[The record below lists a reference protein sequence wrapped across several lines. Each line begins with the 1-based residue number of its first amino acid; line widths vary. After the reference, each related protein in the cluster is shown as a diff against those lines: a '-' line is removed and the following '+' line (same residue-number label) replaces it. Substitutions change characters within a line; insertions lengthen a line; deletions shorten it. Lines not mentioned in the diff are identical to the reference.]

1 MQKNN
6 IVKKNMPFSQRL
18 KDLLMMIA
26 SIVIYSV
33 AISFFFGASTLAPGG
48 VSGLAIALERL
59 DFVPFGKGLII
70 LIINIPILILG
81 IVKFGFRFSA
91 STLVSV
97 FTSSLLIEALD
108 QVKVSIGYSID
119 PLPAAIG
126 GGVLVG
132 VAVGLIMRA
141 GSTYGGTDII
151 IKVLRLKYKHMQ
163 TGTFYLIVDGI
174 IILFGSICTI
184 FENGQIVWQNFN
196 PEILIYSALG
206 IFVQSYFSNMILYG
220 TDGARMIY
228 IITTKEE
235 EISERINYELHAG
248 VTYLQGQG
256 AYTGNKKHILMC
268 AMHKQVAPNARQ
280 IVLEEDPDAFM
291 IVTSASQVLGNGFKR
306 LDEEDL

>member
-1 MQKNN
+1 MKKNS
-6 IVKKNMPFSQRL
+6 IVKKNMPLRHRM
-18 KDLLMMIA
+18 KDLLMMTA
-26 SIVIYSV
+26 SIIIYSV

-48 VSGLAIALERL
+48 VSGLAIAHERRGFL
-59 DFVPFGKGLII
+59 PFGKGLII

-81 IVKFGFRFSA
+81 VLKFGFRFSA

-108 QVKVSIGYSID
+108 KIKVAVGYSIA

-126 GGVLVG
+126 GGVL

-151 IKVLRLKYKHMQ
+151 VKVLRLKYKYMQ

-174 IILFGSICTI
+174 IILFGSICTV

-206 IFVQSYFSNMILYG
+206 IFIQSYFSNMILYG

-235 EISERINYELHAG
+235 EISERINHELHAG

-256 AYTGNKKHILMC
+256 AYTGNKKHILLC

-291 IVTSASQVLGNGFKR
+291 IVTSASQVLGKGFKR